1 MRSIFLFLLNLC
13 FVFSVLFIWVMLL
26 YQFFLTLGGFLWRQ
40 KCRKEERE
48 LEKREIELPGV
59 SILIP
64 ARNEELVIDQTIRR
78 MLEFDYPSDRMEV
91 IVINDGSA
99 DRTGEIISSWASK
112 DKRIRL
118 FDIPKEESG
127 QGKSAALNKAL
138 KVTRFEA
145 VAIFDADNIPE
156 RDSLKRLCR
165 SLVADPKLAAV
176 TGKFRAYNRNQTLL
190 TRLVNL
196 ESIVFQWTVQAGRW
210 YFLKISALPGTNFVI
225 WKRVVERLGG
235 WDQQAL
241 TEDTELTF
249 RIYEHPGLYIKFLPT
264 AVTWEQEPERLKVW
278 VRQRTRWAR
287 GNLYIISKYARRIFQ
302 RKPRSTAIELINLL
316 YLYYLFIFAIL
327 FSDLAFV
334 LSLFGLVHIRVIG
347 PYFELW
353 ILAVCLYVLEVMLAL
368 SFEREDSFSN
378 LFVSVIAYRTYTK
391 LWVFIVLRSFWFEY
405 IRKESRAWDKTQ
417 RVEVGPRTN

>member
-91 IVINDGSA
+91 IVINDGST

-316 YLYYLFIFAIL
+316 YLYYLFTFAIL

-378 LFVSVIAYRTYTK
+378 LFVAVIAYLTYTK
-391 LWVFIVLRSFWFEY
+391 LWVIIALRSFWFEY

>member
-1 MRSIFLFLLNLC
+1 MRSLFLFLLNFC

-40 KCRKEERE
+40 KCRREERE

-99 DRTGEIISSWASK
+99 DKTGQIISSWASR

-287 GNLYIISKYARRIFQ
+287 GNLYIISKYARRIFH

-378 LFVSVIAYRTYTK
+378 LFVAVIAYLTYTK

-405 IRKESRAWDKTQ
+405 VRKESRAWDKTQ

>member
-91 IVINDGSA
+91 IVINDGST

-210 YFLKISALPGTNFVI
+210 YFLKISALLGTNFVI

-378 LFVSVIAYRTYTK
+378 LFVAVIAYLTYTK

>member
-176 TGKFRAYNRNQTLL
+176 TGKLSMSCLRLL
-190 TRLVNL
+190 CR
-196 ESIVFQWTVQAGRW
+196 R
-210 YFLKISALPGTNFVI
+210 
-225 WKRVVERLGG
+225 RR
-235 WDQQAL
+235 
-241 TEDTELTF
+241 
-249 RIYEHPGLYIKFLPT
+249 
-264 AVTWEQEPERLKVW
+264 RLKH
-278 VRQRTRWAR
+278 Q
-287 GNLYIISKYARRIFQ
+287 GLCI
-302 RKPRSTAIELINLL
+302 
-316 YLYYLFIFAIL
+316 
-327 FSDLAFV
+327 
-334 LSLFGLVHIRVIG
+334 LSL
-347 PYFELW
+347 
-353 ILAVCLYVLEVMLAL
+353 
-368 SFEREDSFSN
+368 
-378 LFVSVIAYRTYTK
+378 
-391 LWVFIVLRSFWFEY
+391 
-405 IRKESRAWDKTQ
+405 
-417 RVEVGPRTN
+417 

>member
-91 IVINDGSA
+91 IVINDGST

-378 LFVSVIAYRTYTK
+378 LFVAVIAYLTYTK
-391 LWVFIVLRSFWFEY
+391 LWVFIVLRSFWFES

-417 RVEVGPRTN
+417 RVDVGPRTN